1 MSEETT
7 TSQEQ
12 DRLPQVDFSFQF
24 NTAKEHEKV
33 ESIIF
38 ELLCDQ
44 AKKSLSSRKRAGVLV
59 VLGNFDSSK
68 NHIVFGMRQIEK
80 NPVQKYVNLLTKQ
93 SAKEVASLME
103 ANYDGAFVVNRN
115 GQVLGL
121 GIYLTVDQPMLDIPD
136 GSGTRHITAASF
148 STREDVQAV
157 FTLSEE
163 TNIVRIWK
171 GGVFTK
177 QYHPEEELVDQD

>member
-1 MSEETT
+1 MSEEVTNN
-7 TSQEQ
+7 QEQ

-33 ESIIF
+33 EGIIF
-38 ELLCDQ
+38 DLLCDQ
-44 AKKSLSSRKRAGVLV
+44 ARLSFSKGKRAGVLV

-68 NHIVFGMRQIEK
+68 NHTVFGMRQIEK
-80 NPVQKYVNLLTKQ
+80 NPIQKYLNLLVRQ
-93 SAKEVASLME
+93 HCKEIASLMSV
-103 ANYDGAFVVNRN
+103 NYDGAFVMNRN

-177 QYHPEEELVDQD
+177 QYHPEEEGSAQD